1 MGKQARQFGA
11 RLAGI
16 VAICALAAIGCS
28 DPTPATSTGTSTST
42 GKDAVDAA
50 PDAPAAADTGAALA
64 SCTGSALQPAFAAK
78 DGDCAFLAKC
88 PSLGECYCGDKCPA
102 AKTPKCDASICPAAA
117 PKCYCGEQ
125 CAANQ
130 KKCPQYICDP
140 LDEKACVELDDCVF
154 NTAKR
159 PEWCGCQTMAPH
171 KPDCWCNAS
180 KCAEPHPECE
190 PSKCSGKP
198 ADKCI
203 FVKGDDYDGCWC
215 DRCGMLGETPK
226 CFFMQCP

>member
-1 MGKQARQFGA
+1 MVQGLARNRASLVG
-11 RLAGI
+11 LLL
-16 VAICALAAIGCS
+16 VATVAAMSCGEAE
-28 DPTPATSTGTSTST
+28 PATSTGTTA
-42 GKDAVDAA
+42 GKDAVDV
-50 PDAPAAADTGAALA
+50 AADTSKPEDTGSSVA
-64 SCTGSALQPAFAAK
+64 SCTGSALQPSFSSK

-102 AKTPKCDASICPAAA
+102 NKAPKCDASVCPSTS
-117 PKCYCGEQ
+117 PKCFCGEQ
-125 CAANQ
+125 CASNQ

-159 PEWCGCQTMAPH
+159 PEWCGCQSMAPH
-171 KPDCWCNAS
+171 KPDCWCNS
-180 KCAEPHPECE
+180 GKCSESHPECE
-190 PSKCSGKP
+190 PSKCAGKP

-226 CFFMQCP
+226 CFFVLCP